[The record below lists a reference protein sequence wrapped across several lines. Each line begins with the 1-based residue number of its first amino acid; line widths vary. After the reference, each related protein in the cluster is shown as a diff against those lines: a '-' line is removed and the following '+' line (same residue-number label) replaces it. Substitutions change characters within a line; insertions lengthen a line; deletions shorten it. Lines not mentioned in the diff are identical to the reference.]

1 MSIQTLS
8 QKSNSTSNQVT
19 EGGGHVVEDDLKK
32 KWKMNSKLLFFLTQL
47 ERRPQQKMEDNLKKR
62 YKKMEDD
69 LKKMNGRRP

>member
-32 KWKMNSKLLFFLTQL
+32 KLKNGRRTQKKWKMNSFFFVFLTQL
-47 ERRPQQKMEDNLKKR
+47 ERRPQKKI
-62 YKKMEDD
+62 
-69 LKKMNGRRP
+69 

>member
-32 KWKMNSKLLFFLTQL
+32 N
-47 ERRPQQKMEDNLKKR
+47 KK
-62 YKKMEDD
+62 
-69 LKKMNGRRP
+69 NGRRPQKKWKRTQIFIFF